1 MFGPVDDTTKKQI
14 LTGKQQLKELQKN
27 CVIFKTYLFMHIIA
41 LNDFN
46 QVFPMHSNVRYTFLF
61 ISLS

>member
-27 CVIFKTYLFMHIIA
+27 CVIFKTYLFMHIIT

>member
-1 MFGPVDDTTKKQI
+1 MFGPVDDTTKKTD
-14 LTGKQQLKELQKN
+14 TGKRQLKELQKN

-46 QVFPMHSNVRYTFLF
+46 QVFPMHSNVSYTVLF
-61 ISLS
+61 IFLS